1 MKVDVYISPAD
12 LQERSSTILES
23 ILPTM
28 LIFPFRRF
36 IISPP
41 DFSFFLKETRLIG
54 GGKEKK
60 KGKEIIISPLQSGKT
75 NVKAR
80 KPRLNTRPPRGESE
94 NRKKG
99 GEGSRGGGEAGSD
112 FRGGPWNRNIGLG
125 NAAGRARLS
134 FFSFTFAAMHLR
146 LFFPPSSRAP
156 FEEARYVRHV
166 EEGKKT
172 KRGRRR
178 RRKGKKEE
186 GREKKRR
193 EKGELEGPSTSLE
206 DICAESGMN
215 SRLTGDHPGQNGCCV
230 VLRTSDTTFPLLS
243 SFFPRPRD
251 FVPVAPHCPGKKC
264 ARPSAGLTTSTRV
277 FGRSRFQ
284 PNDSFMHPLSSYTA
298 ARTAH
303 AVFLREK
310 LPRPSREEDKAT
322 PRPPSLEG
330 ILEYRG

>member
-186 GREKKRR
+186 GKEKKRR

-230 VLRTSDTTFPLLS
+230 VLRTSDTTFPPPLLLLS
-243 SFFPRPRD
+243 SP
-251 FVPVAPHCPGKKC
+251 
-264 ARPSAGLTTSTRV
+264 
-277 FGRSRFQ
+277 SRFRPCRASLSGQ
-284 PNDSFMHPLSSYTA
+284 EMRPAIGRLNDVHSC
-298 ARTAH
+298 
-303 AVFLREK
+303 LR
-310 LPRPSREEDKAT
+310 
-322 PRPPSLEG
+322 
-330 ILEYRG
+330 

>member
-75 NVKAR
+75 NVKVR

-146 LFFPPSSRAP
+146 LFFPPFFPREPRSRRPVTCATWKKVK
-156 FEEARYVRHV
+156 RRKGGGGGGG
-166 EEGKKT
+166 GKEKR
-172 KRGRRR
+172 KRGR
-178 RRKGKKEE
+178 
-186 GREKKRR
+186 KKRE
-193 EKGELEGPSTSLE
+193 EKRASWK
-206 DICAESGMN
+206 D
-215 SRLTGDHPGQNGCCV
+215 
-230 VLRTSDTTFPLLS
+230 
-243 SFFPRPRD
+243 
-251 FVPVAPHCPGKKC
+251 PVHRWRIFAPK
-264 ARPSAGLTTSTRV
+264 
-277 FGRSRFQ
+277 
-284 PNDSFMHPLSSYTA
+284 A
-298 ARTAH
+298 A
-303 AVFLREK
+303 
-310 LPRPSREEDKAT
+310 
-322 PRPPSLEG
+322 
-330 ILEYRG
+330 

>member
-146 LFFPPSSRAP
+146 LFFPPFFPREPRSRRPVTCATWKKVKRRKG
-156 FEEARYVRHV
+156 EEEEEERKKERG
-166 EEGKKT
+166 EGKKE
-172 KRGRRR
+172 KRKGRAGRTQYIVGGYL
-178 RRKGKKEE
+178 RRKRHEQQID
-186 GREKKRR
+186 GRPP
-193 EKGELEGPSTSLE
+193 GPEWVLRGPPNERHNLPPSSPPSFLALAISSL
-206 DICAESGMN
+206 
-215 SRLTGDHPGQNGCCV
+215 SRLIVRARNAPGH
-230 VLRTSDTTFPLLS
+230 
-243 SFFPRPRD
+243 RP
-251 FVPVAPHCPGKKC
+251 A
-264 ARPSAGLTTSTRV
+264 
-277 FGRSRFQ
+277 
-284 PNDSFMHPLSSYTA
+284 
-298 ARTAH
+298 
-303 AVFLREK
+303 
-310 LPRPSREEDKAT
+310 
-322 PRPPSLEG
+322 
-330 ILEYRG
+330 